1 MKKIK
6 AVAALVLIAG
16 SMSTAWAQMS
26 PVGPWRSMDEK
37 ENTPKAQ
44 VKITEADGVITGK
57 GEALLRKGPD
67 PNALGTEC
75 KDELKDKPVVGMT
88 LISGGKKVEGKEVWE
103 GGRILDPE
111 NGKTYAV
118 RLTPVEDGKK
128 LEVRGSIGPFGRTQ
142 TWIRVQ

>member
-16 SMSTAWAQMS
+16 GMSAAWAQMS
-26 PVGPWRSMDEK
+26 PVGTWRSMDEK

-44 VKITEADGVITGK
+44 VKITEAGGVVTGK
-57 GEALLRKGPD
+57 VEALLRKGAD
-67 PNALGTEC
+67 PNALCTEC

-88 LISGGKKVEGKEVWE
+88 LISGVKKVEGKEVWE
-103 GGRILDPE
+103 GGKILDPE
-111 NGKTYAV
+111 NGKTYTV
-118 RLTPVEDGKK
+118 RLTPVDAGQK
-128 LEVRGSIGPFGRTQ
+128 LEVRGSIGPFWRTQ

>member
-6 AVAALVLIAG
+6 AVAALVLVAG
-16 SMSTAWAQMS
+16 SLSAAWAQMS
-26 PVGPWRSMDEK
+26 PVGTWRSMDEK

-44 VKITEADGVITGK
+44 VKISEAGGVVTGK
-57 GEALLRKGPD
+57 VEALLRKGAD
-67 PNALGTEC
+67 PNALCTEC
-75 KDELKDKPVVGMT
+75 KDG
-88 LISGGKKVEGKEVWE
+88 SQGQARGGHDADQRRQKVEGREVWE

-118 RLTPVEDGKK
+118 RLTPIDEGQK
-128 LEVRGSIGPFGRTQ
+128 LEVRGSIGPFWRTQ

>member
-6 AVAALVLIAG
+6 AVAALVLIAAG
-16 SMSTAWAQMS
+16 MSAAWAQMS
-26 PVGPWRSMDEK
+26 PVGTWRSMDEK

-44 VKITEADGVITGK
+44 VRVTEADGVITGK
-57 GEALLRKGPD
+57 VEALLRKGAD
-67 PNALGTEC
+67 PNALCTAC

-88 LISGGKKVEGKEVWE
+88 LISGVKKVEGKEVWE

-142 TWIRVQ
+142 TWIRVN